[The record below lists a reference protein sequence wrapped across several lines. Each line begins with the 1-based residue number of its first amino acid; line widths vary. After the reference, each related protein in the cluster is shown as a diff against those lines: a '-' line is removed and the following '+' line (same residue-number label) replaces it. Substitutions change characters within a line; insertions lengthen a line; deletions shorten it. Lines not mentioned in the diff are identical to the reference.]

1 MKMKKIFV
9 IGCWL
14 FVGLASYAD
23 TYKQLWKQVDDY
35 RQKDQPRSE
44 IAVLEK
50 IAEKAEAECAY
61 GQLLK
66 AEVQMIQDWGLIS
79 SDSLQSALQRL
90 EETEKLTNDEVL
102 DAVYCAVL
110 YKFRD
115 GANGTYGTNR
125 TYGANGANGTNGA
138 NRTYGTDGTD
148 GAEMY
153 RTKALKNPQRLAS
166 TKCEAYEPFV
176 VEGNIGKYF
185 LNDLLSVIGYEVGDY
200 ATLHD
205 YYDKHGPRSATLL
218 TALEDKQSE
227 GNVYKRSEYKLF
239 LDSLEKRYSDLD
251 VCAEVAIKR
260 LEFMDGCKDVKAKDK
275 IDAIHHALN
284 RWADYERMN
293 VLRNKETEL
302 TNPMMQATF
311 DKNLFLSGE
320 EMLVRFSRVRNISQL
335 TLTFSRTNLKGDN
348 DLSVY
353 RPTDLEVIKK
363 SVTGIALTENK
374 TFLGRQNYDVFDDSM
389 KIEGLP
395 VGVYLVEISAPKMP
409 SCWRLLNVSDVAC
422 IQQAMADGRNWV
434 AVVNARTGHPIPN
447 AKLRTTYRN
456 DSGTKEFI
464 TDANGEILLEN
475 GSAGS
480 STRELTSLFP
490 YTDEDEFSPK
500 RMNLGSFQ
508 NFGEE
513 RKKETV
519 KILTDRA
526 IYRPGQIVRVS
537 ALVYEKL
544 GDDVSVVA
552 DRDVIVALRD
562 ANRKQIAEKTVR
574 TDDFGVAAVDFLLP
588 KNALN
593 GSFSILAN
601 GNTKTTIRVEEY
613 KRPTFEIVFPEI
625 TKKYQNGDTLL
636 VHTRVMTY
644 AGAPV
649 QGAKVT
655 YKVVRKKVRWWRW
668 NVEEVVMKEETAVTD
683 GEGSFW
689 LKMDMVLP
697 EQVSRCFYNF
707 EAQVS
712 ATNISG
718 ETHEGTL
725 TVPLG
730 YKKALLTVNLPKQIE
745 RDSLRTMT
753 FNMNNAAGHDVDA
766 MVKYSFDGEKESV
779 CQTQQQIAIVPQLQS
794 GEHTLTAYCED
805 DTLSQMVVVF
815 TKDDEVPCMPT
826 KDWFWVSD
834 SSFPEDGTPV
844 TIQVGSSEE
853 NLNIYYAMFADGKE
867 VERGSVVKDRALLNK
882 KIEYKKA
889 YGDGVFVAFCWM
901 KNGKIYTHT
910 ARISKPLPKK
920 ELKLEWET
928 FRDRLIPGQQ
938 EEWRLKISPT
948 HPSQKTDK
956 GIQLAAV
963 LYDKSL
969 DAILNHSWNLSL
981 SFPRRI
987 SHTNYT
993 YNATNKV
1000 NLSSTFAAAY
1010 LTTQDIAW
1018 NRFDEELFASRHRM
1032 VYANVMRKSV
1042 GARGYTTAAA
1052 TSNALKEE
1060 ALNTTNDLMLVGSI
1074 GGQDNTVSYSAEPTS
1089 TAQVRENLNETAFFY
1104 PQLLTDKDGV
1114 VTIAFT
1120 LPESLTTWRFLG
1132 LAHTKDMCYG
1142 MIEDEA
1148 IAKKDVMVQPN
1159 VPRFIRMGDMATVS
1173 ASIVNT
1179 SNKDITGLAYIELF
1193 DPQTETIVWT
1203 EGKSFSLK
1211 ENETSATTFT
1221 IDTKDCLKNYSNNNL
1236 PLLICKVYAS
1246 GKGFSDG
1253 EQHYLPVLPDK
1264 EMVMNTISIT
1274 QHEGGVMKV
1283 DLKKLVDAKD
1293 DSNATLS
1300 IEYTNNPAWM
1310 MVQTLPSIDIP
1321 TSDDVISYLRAYYS
1335 SRLASHFLKQN
1346 PQLKSTIKSWS
1357 LETSEETLTSRLMNN
1372 EDVKNILLNE
1382 TPWVSDAETETEW
1395 MQKLANYYDENSL
1408 NQKLADNLSEIEARQ
1423 LADGSWTWFKGMSG
1437 SYYITLSVAEHLA
1450 RLNLLTGSNDNSE
1463 IIENGVR
1470 WMANETVKMVQEM
1483 KKDEKKG
1490 HKQSFPGGIS
1500 LQYLYTCAISDVN
1513 LTDEQKSSNDYL
1525 ISLLKKDSR
1534 NRSIFEKGLAAIVL
1548 HKNGYTNEA
1557 KEFVKSLKEYSV
1569 YTDEMGRYYDSE
1581 KAGYTWRDYK
1591 IPTEV
1596 SAIEAIWNVT
1606 PDDNRTIEEMQR
1618 WLLQEKRTQF
1628 WATPLNSMDA
1638 IYAFMLNNTSSL
1650 EKKENTKIK
1659 IDGKSVDFGK
1669 QSAGLG
1675 YVKTSLTYNG
1685 EKEITFSK
1693 SSDGTSWG
1701 AVYARFMQPVKDVG
1715 AVGNGMTV
1723 KREIFLSSNPKS
1735 PTTKF
1740 KVGDKVKVRV
1750 TIKSDRDYDFVQ
1762 IEDKRAACMEPTEQ
1776 LSGYHQGMY
1785 VSPKDCSTNYFILML
1800 TKGTH
1805 VVETEYFIDREGEY
1819 QYAPITVQCAYS
1831 PDFSARSKTDIINV
1845 NQ

>member
-1 MKMKKIFV
+1 MMKKILV
-9 IGCWL
+9 AGCL
-14 FVGLASYAD
+14 LLVVCVSYAD
-23 TYKQLWKQVDDY
+23 SYKQLWKQADDY

-50 IAEKAEAECAY
+50 IAEKAEAESAY

-66 AEVQMIQDWGLIS
+66 AEVQMIQNWQLIS
-79 SDSLQSALQRL
+79 LDSLQAALKRL
-90 EETEKLTNDEVL
+90 ENKEKQCSDEAL

-115 GANGTYGTNR
+115 RTNV
-125 TYGANGANGTNGA
+125 TNV
-138 NRTYGTDGTD
+138 TDGID

-153 RTKALKNPQRLAS
+153 RAKALKNPKKLAA

-176 VEGNIGKYF
+176 LEGNIGKYF
-185 LNDLLSVIGYEVGDY
+185 LNDLLSVIGYEMGDY

-205 YYDKHGPRSATLL
+205 YYDKHGPRSAALL
-218 TALEDKQSE
+218 TALEGFKGSRVQDFKTSRGQSTS
-227 GNVYKRSEYKLF
+227 YQRSEYKLF
-239 LDSLEKRYSDLD
+239 LDSLEKKYSDLD

-260 LEFMDGCKDVKAKDK
+260 LEYMDGCKDVKAKDK

-284 RWADYERMN
+284 MWADYDRMN
-293 VLRNKETEL
+293 VLRNRETEL
-302 TNPMMQATF
+302 TNPTVQASF

-320 EMLVRFSRVRNISQL
+320 EMIVRFSRIRNIPQL
-335 TLTFSRTNLKGDN
+335 TLTFSKTNLTGDN

-353 RPTDLEVIKK
+353 RAADLEVIKK
-363 SVTGIALTENK
+363 SVTGIVLIKNK
-374 TFLGRQNYDVFDDSM
+374 TFLGRQNYDAFEDSM

-395 VGVYLVEISAPKMP
+395 VGVYLMEISAPKMP

-422 IQQAMADGRNWV
+422 IQQALADGRNWV
-434 AVVNARTGHPIPN
+434 AVVNAKTGHPIPN
-447 AKLRTTYRN
+447 AKLRATYRN
-456 DSGTKEFI
+456 ESETKELT
-464 TDANGEILLEN
+464 TDANGEIIIEN
-475 GSAGS
+475 GSTDS
-480 STRELTSLFP
+480 STRTLTSLFP
-490 YTDEDEFSPK
+490 FTDDDEFSPK
-500 RMNLGSFQ
+500 RTNLGDFQ
-508 NFGEE
+508 NYGTE
-513 RKKETV
+513 RKRETV

-526 IYRPGQIVRVS
+526 IYRPGQTVRAS
-537 ALVYEKL
+537 ALAYEKQ
-544 GDDVSVVA
+544 GDEVSVVA
-552 DRDVIVALRD
+552 GRDVTVVLRD

-574 TDDFGVAAVDFLLP
+574 TDDFGVAAVDFVLP
-588 KNALN
+588 KNTMN
-593 GSFSILAN
+593 GRFSIMAN
-601 GNTKTTIRVEEY
+601 GNTMTTIRVEEY

-655 YKVVRKKVRWWRW
+655 YKVVRKMARWWRW
-668 NVEEVVMKEETAVTD
+668 DADEVVMKEETAVTD
-683 GEGSFW
+683 GEGGFW

-707 EAQVS
+707 EAQVM
-712 ATNISG
+712 ATSISG

-725 TVPLG
+725 VVPLG
-730 YKKALLTVNLPKQIE
+730 YKKAMLTVNLPKQIE

-753 FNMNNAAGHDVDA
+753 FNMKNAAGHDVDA
-766 MVKYSFDGEKESV
+766 MVRYSFDGEKESI

-805 DTLSQMVVVF
+805 DTLTQRVVVF

-834 SSFPEDGTPV
+834 SSFPEDPSASSETIPV
-844 TIQVGSSEE
+844 TIQVGSSEG
-853 NLNIYYAMFADGKE
+853 NLNIYYTMFADGKE
-867 VERGSVVKDRALLNK
+867 VERGSVVRDRALLNK
-882 KIEYKKA
+882 EIQYEKA

-938 EEWRLKISPT
+938 EEWRLKVSPT

-969 DAILNHSWNLSL
+969 DAIVNHSWNLSL

-987 SHTNYT
+987 PHTNYT

-1000 NLSSTFAAAY
+1000 NFNSTFAAAY

-1032 VYANVMRKSV
+1032 VYVNAMRKSV
-1042 GARGYTTAAA
+1042 GVRGLTTAAA
-1052 TSNALKEE
+1052 TSNALKEV
-1060 ALNTTNDLMLVGSI
+1060 ALNTTDDLMLDGSI
-1074 GGQDNTVSYSAEPTS
+1074 GGLDNTVSSSAETTS

-1104 PQLLTDKDGV
+1104 PQLLADKDGV
-1114 VTIAFT
+1114 ATIAFT

-1159 VPRFIRMGDMATVS
+1159 VPRFIRMGDKAAVS

-1179 SNKDITGLAYIELF
+1179 SNKDITGMAHIELI
-1193 DPQTETIVWT
+1193 DPDTETIIWT
-1203 EGKSFSLK
+1203 EGKAFSLK
-1211 ENETSATTFT
+1211 ENETTAATFT
-1221 IDTKDCLKNYSNNNL
+1221 IDTKDCLKGYSRNNL

-1274 QHEGGVMKV
+1274 QHDSAEAKV
-1283 DLKKLVDAKD
+1283 DLRKLVDTKD
-1293 DSNATLS
+1293 DSNATLT

-1310 MVQTLPSIDIP
+1310 MVQTLPSIDTP
-1321 TSDDVISYLRAYYS
+1321 AGNDVISYLRAYYS
-1335 SRLASHFLKQN
+1335 SRLASHFLRQN

-1357 LETSEETLTSRLMNN
+1357 EETTGETLTSRLMKN

-1382 TPWVSDAETETEW
+1382 TPWVNDADTETEW

-1423 LADGSWTWFKGMSG
+1423 LSDGSWTWFKGMPG
-1437 SYYITLSVAEHLA
+1437 SYYMTLSVVEHLA
-1450 RLNLLTGSNDNSE
+1450 RLNLLTASDDNTE
-1463 IIENGVR
+1463 IISSGVR
-1470 WMANETVKMVQEM
+1470 WMANETVKMVEEM
-1483 KKDEKKG
+1483 KKEENKG
-1490 HKQSFPGGIS
+1490 HKQSFPGGIT
-1500 LQYLYTCAISDVN
+1500 LQYLYTCAISNVH
-1513 LTDEQKSSNDYL
+1513 LTAEQKAGNDYL
-1525 ISLLKKDSR
+1525 IALLKNDSR
-1534 NRSIFEKGLAAIVL
+1534 NRSIFEKGLAAIVF
-1548 HKNGYTNEA
+1548 HKNGNTNEA
-1557 KEFVKSLKEYSV
+1557 KEFIKSLKEYSV

-1606 PDDNRTIEEMQR
+1606 PDDSQTIEEMQR

-1638 IYAFMLNNTSSL
+1638 IYAFMLNNTASL
-1650 EKKENTKIK
+1650 EKKENTKIA
-1659 IDGKSVDFGK
+1659 IDGKQIDLGK

-1675 YVKTSLTYNG
+1675 YVKTAINYNG
-1685 EKEITFSK
+1685 EKELTFNKTSK
-1693 SSDGTSWG
+1693 GTSWG
-1701 AVYARFMQPVKDVG
+1701 AVYARFMQPVKDVD
-1715 AVGNGMTV
+1715 ATGNGITV
-1723 KREIFLSSNPKS
+1723 KRECFLSSNPKA
-1735 PTTKF
+1735 PTTKL
-1740 KVGDKVKVRV
+1740 KVGDKVKVRI

-1762 IEDKRAACMEPTEQ
+1762 IRDKRAACMEPTEQ
-1776 LSGYHQGMY
+1776 LSGYHHGMY
-1785 VSPKDCSTNYFILML
+1785 VSPKDTSTDYFLLML

-1805 VVETEYFIDREGEY
+1805 VFETEYFIDRVGEY
-1819 QYAPITVQCAYS
+1819 QYAPITVECAYS